1 MMKHPRA
8 VSVFLS
14 FIAGIAVGIVAPRLI
29 QRGADR
35 LLFPEH
41 HREIARATSPD
52 GTVDAVMEGIECGAP
67 CSSGYSVSVV
77 PKGSA
82 PLKDPVQQV
91 FVADDV
97 VNAQI
102 RWNEPHLLGISYDK
116 AFIHNFRN
124 VAYPFG
130 RPGDLGSWRYVVEI
144 HLIPS
149 SPHFSYLVE
158 GNRNQASQ

>member
-1 MMKHPRA
+1 MKHARA

-14 FIAGIAVGIVAPRLI
+14 FIAGIAIGTMAPRLI
-29 QRGADR
+29 RGAVDR
-35 LLFPEH
+35 QLFPEH
-41 HREIARATSPD
+41 RREISRATSPD
-52 GTVDAVMEGIECGAP
+52 GTVDAVLEGIECGAA

-77 PKGSA
+77 PKGNA

-91 FVADDV
+91 FAADDM

-102 RWNEPHLLGISYDK
+102 RWDEAHLLDISYDK

-130 RPGDLGSWRYVVEI
+130 RAGDEGSWRYAVEI

-149 SPHFSYLVE
+149 SPRFSYLVD
-158 GNRNQASQ
+158 GNGNHASK